1 MVDATLQKRKK
12 KEKLTECE
20 KVGINAF
27 LNTLCGINVSFRV
40 ICPDHQDNI
49 QQVNGLGLWDFIYYI
64 ILPSAKSKSCFI
76 YEYAVES
83 NVQHTLPSSFTP

>member
-1 MVDATLQKRKK
+1 MQRCKKEKKKK

-40 ICPDHQDNI
+40 ICTDHQDNI
-49 QQVNGLGLWDFIYYI
+49 QQVNG
-64 ILPSAKSKSCFI
+64 
-76 YEYAVES
+76 
-83 NVQHTLPSSFTP
+83 